1 MVLGKER
8 RRWSIA
14 GRLTAWY
21 AATAFV
27 LVTGAVWLQYR
38 TVLRD
43 LAQEDDQLLLETSAA
58 VQHDVFIRLARP
70 QTGVSAADAF
80 SQARGFDT
88 SALADWREMP
98 AASAGPALRL
108 LDAQCRTIDVRARSP
123 LPPPVCDDNVNDS
136 LSLRSW
142 YSRNGVEWRI
152 ATIRLI
158 PHGARLEVLLDR
170 ASDVTVLARLRH
182 QLYLLLPLALLTS
195 IALGLL
201 IAQRGLSPIAL
212 LAHRV
217 ARVNARSLDQD
228 LRLDSA
234 PSEVRALGGS
244 FDEMLRRLRVA
255 FNALSEYS
263 TEMAHELRTPLH
275 VLRQQM
281 EVVLSRPRSPEE
293 YREVLGSNLEEVERL
308 RRMIDDMLFLARAED
323 PRSAVA
329 RDTLESA
336 VELQS
341 VCDFMDALAEAGNVQ
356 LKCDAASNLVMTG
369 DRTLVRRALVNLVA
383 NALAHTPEGGSI
395 WLSARETD
403 AGVALIVE
411 DSGVGIAA
419 SELSHIFD
427 RYFRAHSDLGT
438 DDNGAGLGL
447 AIVQGIA
454 QLHGGYVRAES
465 SEGRGTRIEL
475 LISHP
480 QPAST
485 DERGMRGHS

>member
-1 MVLGKER
+1 MIIGKAG

-27 LVTGAVWLQYR
+27 LVTGAVGLQYR

-43 LAQEDDQLLLETSAA
+43 LAEEDDQLLLETSAA
-58 VQHDVFIRLARP
+58 VQQDVAVRLTRIH
-70 QTGVSAADAF
+70 TEVSEGDAT
-80 SQARGFDT
+80 SHARGFDT
-88 SALADWREMP
+88 SALAGWGVLPTAPD
-98 AASAGPALRL
+98 GPSLRL
-108 LDAQCRTIDVRARSP
+108 LDEQCKTLGSRARSP
-123 LPPPVCDDNVNDS
+123 LPPPDCDANVNDS
-136 LSLRSW
+136 LGLRSW
-142 YSRNGVEWRI
+142 YSPNGAEWRI
-152 ATIRLI
+152 ATIRLT

-170 ASDVTVLARLRH
+170 ASDVAVLGRLRH
-182 QLYLLLPLALLTS
+182 QLYVLLPLALLIS

-201 IAQRGLSPIAL
+201 IAQRGLAPIAL

-217 ARVNARSLDQD
+217 ARVDARSLDQD
-228 LRLDSA
+228 LRLDHA

-263 TEMAHELRTPLH
+263 GEMAHELRTPLH

-281 EVVLSRPRSPEE
+281 EVVLSRQRSPEE

-323 PRSAVA
+323 PRSAVS
-329 RDTLESA
+329 RDTIEPA
-336 VELQS
+336 VELRS

-356 LKCDAASNLVMTG
+356 LECDAPSNLVMTG

-395 WLSARETD
+395 RLSARETD
-403 AGVALIVE
+403 AGVVLAVQ
-411 DSGVGIAA
+411 DTGAGIPTG
-419 SELSHIFD
+419 ELAHIFD
-427 RYFRAHSDLGT
+427 RYFRVHSDLGT
-438 DDNGAGLGL
+438 NGSGAGLGL

-454 QLHGGYVRAES
+454 HLHGGSVRAES
-465 SEGRGTRIEL
+465 TEGHGTRIEIL
-475 LISHP
+475 FSQP
-480 QPAST
+480 QPASS
-485 DERGMRGHS
+485 DEEEKRRS